1 MDFLSKVNSEA
12 DYDIV
17 IQMVTEK
24 SDLETVRTLFPG
36 YNAKV
41 LMSSFMIKNFSSD
54 IFNVDPGLLQSATN
68 ISEYLI
74 NLQHEKL
81 NKEYST
87 YFNKFTEW
95 RKNDIDDLKSQIE
108 LKRDI
113 YQHVVENDPK
123 NSADEEWNEGV
134 AMSISDMETK
144 LDDLDKFANANVPT

>member
-12 DYDIV
+12 DYDIMT
-17 IQMVTEK
+17 QMMTNK
-24 SDLETVRTLFPG
+24 SELETIHTLFPE
-36 YNAKV
+36 YNVKV
-41 LMSSFMIKNFSSD
+41 LMTSFMIKNFSE
-54 IFNVDPGLLQSATN
+54 IFNVEPELLQSATN

-81 NKEYST
+81 SKEYPV

-108 LKRDI
+108 LKRDV
-113 YQHVVENDPK
+113 YQEVIEKDPQ

-134 AMSISDMETK
+134 AKSIRDMETR
-144 LDDLDKFANANVPT
+144 LDDLDKYSKTPPKY